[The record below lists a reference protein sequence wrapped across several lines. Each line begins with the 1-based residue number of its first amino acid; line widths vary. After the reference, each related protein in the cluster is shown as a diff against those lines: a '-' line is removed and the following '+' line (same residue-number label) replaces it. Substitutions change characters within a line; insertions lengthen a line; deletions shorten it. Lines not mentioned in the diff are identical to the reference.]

1 MIKAR
6 PQNPSLPKSLI
17 VVYFDLI
24 IKIESSLLRVKG
36 WGGFAA
42 QPGSL
47 VVDPASRAR
56 WDRPEKLQAER
67 KGKRKRK
74 RKEEREREARGSQS
88 EREPRLP
95 HCTNKL

>member
-1 MIKAR
+1 M
-6 PQNPSLPKSLI
+6 
-17 VVYFDLI
+17 
-24 IKIESSLLRVKG
+24 KG

-74 RKEEREREARGSQS
+74 KERGERQRERAGASAS
-88 EREPRLP
+88 PLY
-95 HCTNKL
+95 K

>member
-1 MIKAR
+1 M
-6 PQNPSLPKSLI
+6 
-17 VVYFDLI
+17 
-24 IKIESSLLRVKG
+24 
-36 WGGFAA
+36 GGFAA

-47 VVDPASRAR
+47 GVDPASWAR

-74 RKEEREREARGSQS
+74 KEEARGSES
-88 EREPRLP
+88 EREPQLP